1 MSRGRRVLAKTL
13 RNKERGIH
21 SSVTGFYIG
30 GWEGR
35 GDSKC
40 SVLPLHNFWIDKLK
54 EIVTNLQE
62 LSDQNISNILLYDSP
77 HFTGI
82 QNSITLTFAIKCIID
97 FKRFTSSL
105 F

>member
-21 SSVTGFYIG
+21 SSVTGFNIG
-30 GWEGR
+30 GWGA
-35 GDSKC
+35 GSKC
-40 SVLPLHNFWIDKLK
+40 SFLLLHNFWIDKLK